1 MEEMEAAREARQRRH
16 PAPPRFG
23 VISKDFGSF
32 PPPLVGKGGG
42 RMASA
47 VYGPKAERPLH
58 PRAGTHLGRMGPF
71 LGCKRPA
78 FLCPFGT
85 KTVPKRRGEAD
96 FRGAARR
103 GVLEAVG
110 LHPKAPRKRL
120 GRSSSGFGCPQ
131 EGLECRFWGVPGGFG
146 VFRVVLGVFQVVLG
160 VFQEVLGCS
169 SCRAHLLQGFDAL
182 LQQAVLGA
190 EALGTKLGRKE

>member
-96 FRGAARR
+96 FRGAAQR

-146 VFRVVLGVFQVVLG
+146 VFQ
-160 VFQEVLGCS
+160 
-169 SCRAHLLQGFDAL
+169 LQGSPSPGFRCA
-182 LQQAVLGA
+182 ASAGGSRCGGA
-190 EALGTKLGRKE
+190 GDEIGEEGMNPTKGCTQSRGVTGNGDGG